1 MGVGCNRIQGLTEGK
16 WEIKSKVKRET
27 EKEKEGKEKWGEK
40 GGVTKNTGG
49 WQVKMDLTAY
59 WETGYDRPY
68 RKL

>member
-1 MGVGCNRIQGLTEGK
+1 M
-16 WEIKSKVKRET
+16 KRET

-40 GGVTKNTGG
+40 GGVTKNIGG
-49 WQVKMDLTAY
+49 RQVKMDLTAY